1 MYDKK
6 PMIIEVHK
14 WGIEFNL
21 EHNIKEWSTKTSTI
35 SLSVKDE
42 LCTRISIGYEWH
54 WNTWRDVRELYQIM
68 IGSLG
73 GDKGRMKW
81 WKSDYICYH

>member
-21 EHNIKEWSTKTSTI
+21 EHNIKE
-35 SLSVKDE
+35 
-42 LCTRISIGYEWH
+42 
-54 WNTWRDVRELYQIM
+54 
-68 IGSLG
+68 
-73 GDKGRMKW
+73 
-81 WKSDYICYH
+81 